1 MKKKQRVSGN
11 EDALLSLTDE
21 AYRLIEEMVV
31 TLKLA
36 PGSVVTEQELCKDLN
51 IGRTPIR
58 EALVRLKQD
67 GLVTV
72 IPRRGILVQPI
83 ETSESLMTL
92 EVRHLVETLIVER
105 AARLSNDVD
114 RHRFRHL
121 ADQMEKAAKDKAFV
135 RFMRVDHA
143 FNMLVAK
150 CAQHPVAEK
159 VIAPLHAVSRRL
171 GFYYAQWHAGSIDE
185 TGHAH
190 ANIMRA
196 IADGD
201 EKRARE
207 ELEGLLQLSRKISL
221 NIEEEL
227 LDDVSKSDIGPVRK
241 K

>member
-1 MKKKQRVSGN
+1 MNKTRIAGN
-11 EDALLSLTDE
+11 GDALSSLTDD

-36 PGSVVTEQELCKDLN
+36 PGSIVTEQALCGELD
-51 IGRTPIR
+51 IGRTPVR

-72 IPRRGILVQPI
+72 IPRRGILVRPI
-83 ETSESLMTL
+83 ETTESLMTL

-105 AARLSNDVD
+105 AARLSNEVD

-121 ADQMEKAAKDKAFV
+121 ADKMEKAARDKAFV
-135 RFMRVDHA
+135 QFMRLDHA
-143 FNMLVAK
+143 FNTLVAE
-150 CAQHPVAEK
+150 CAQHPVARQ

-171 GFYYAQWHAGSIDE
+171 GFYHAQWHADSVEE

-196 IADGD
+196 IAAGD
-201 EKRARE
+201 EGAARK
-207 ELEGLLQLSRKISL
+207 ELEKLLELSRKIAL
-221 NIEEEL
+221 IVEEEL
-227 LDDVSKSDIGPVRK
+227 LEHASHPDSAEGRQG
-241 K
+241 